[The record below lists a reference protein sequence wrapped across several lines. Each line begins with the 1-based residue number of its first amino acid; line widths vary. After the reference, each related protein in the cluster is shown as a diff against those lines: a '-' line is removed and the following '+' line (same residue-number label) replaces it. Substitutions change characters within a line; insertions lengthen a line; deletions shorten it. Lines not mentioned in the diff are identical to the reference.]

1 MKTCSVSGGIR
12 VVGRD
17 KAGKGI
23 AGDKEERGLQKYS
36 EREVTFEQSSKGAW
50 GESRCK

>member
-1 MKTCSVSGGIR
+1 MGFLRGRKSKWISTMCSVSGGIR

-23 AGDKEERGLQKYS
+23 AGDKEERGLQK
-36 EREVTFEQSSKGAW
+36 
-50 GESRCK
+50 